1 MAKRFLGSGVTNE
14 DGETDVVYRGSG
26 RGRMNLISK
35 NGEIFVENS
44 LLDVSFKDGDFNA
57 SRWYNTQGSGGIRW
71 NAASYGYG
79 ATLIGN
85 NSSSSICGMFVKQK
99 DTENT
104 VCFWD
109 APFCVELDVL
119 RFDENSRLQLYSEE
133 TQQEFNLYTTIGH
146 WKIIYDGKTI
156 TSINPNDIASTTKKS
171 IPNARIG
178 FMIGPDEVIV
188 FENFIIYPMMPQ
200 YIYYFDGIS
209 SNPKFSQEWAV
220 PNNTTV
226 EIKSTGTEWT
236 GTESRNKYLALQKEF
251 NGFNIEIEFKVKLS
265 KNFTGVFCDIIDTQK
280 NRVASG
286 KLSQISN
293 IQNDFNHIKLTCKN
307 NKITITNLANN
318 NSLVLANNVEYN
330 QFRFLNYADGNNYD
344 RIITFKDFQVSVI
357 K

>member
-1 MAKRFLGSGVTNE
+1 MARRFLGSGVTSQE
-14 DGETDVVYRGSG
+14 GETAVVYRGSG

-35 NGEIFVENS
+35 NGETFIENT
-44 LLDVSFKDGDFNA
+44 LLDASFQDNDLNA
-57 SRWYNTQGSGGIRW
+57 SRWYNTQGSGGMRW
-71 NAASYGYG
+71 NVSSYDYG
-79 ATLIGN
+79 TLIGN
-85 NSSSSICGMFVKQK
+85 NSSSSVCGMFVKQK

-109 APFCVELDVL
+109 APFCIEMDIL

-156 TSINPNDIASTTKKS
+156 TSINPNNIESITKKS

-188 FENFIIYPMMPQ
+188 FKNFVIYPMMPQ

-209 SNPKFSQEWAV
+209 PNSKFSQEWIV
-220 PNNTTV
+220 PNNTTA
-226 EIKSTGTEWT
+226 EIKPTGTEWT
-236 GTESRNKYLALQKEF
+236 GTESQNKYLTLQKEF
-251 NGFNIEIEFKVKLS
+251 GDFNIEIEFKVKLS
-265 KNFTGVFCDIIDTQK
+265 KNFTGAFCDIVNTDH

-286 KLSQISN
+286 NLSRISN
-293 IQNDFNHIKLTCKN
+293 IQNDFNHVRLTCQD
-307 NKITITNLANN
+307 NKVTITSLDNN
-318 NSLVLANNVEYN
+318 NSLVLADNVKYN

-357 K
+357 Q